1 MCFSLG
7 FCDITDFTQ
16 QEVETD
22 FTKLLKEVAKSEL
35 RIYGVVVNKFY
46 ELELVYADHYKK
58 VLGTKA
64 WHIGPVSLC
73 NRDAEDK
80 T

>member
-1 MCFSLG
+1 M
-7 FCDITDFTQ
+7 
-16 QEVETD
+16 
-22 FTKLLKEVAKSEL
+22 LKEVAKLEL

>member
-7 FCDITDFTQ
+7 FRDITDFTQ

-35 RIYGVVVNKFY
+35 RIYRVVVNKFY

-58 VLGTKA
+58 VLGTKSMA
-64 WHIGPVSLC
+64 YRSSVTMQQ
-73 NRDAEDK
+73 RR
-80 T
+80 